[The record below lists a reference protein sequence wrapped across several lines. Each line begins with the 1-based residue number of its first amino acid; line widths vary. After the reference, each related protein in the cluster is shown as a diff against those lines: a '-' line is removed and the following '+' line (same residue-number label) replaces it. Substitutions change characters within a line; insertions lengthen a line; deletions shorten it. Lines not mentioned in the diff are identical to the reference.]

1 MFSGSVSLSAV
12 KCGRGARLWRRSRTL
27 ARAAVVLGGM
37 APLCGC
43 LSSPLELQPLTV
55 TLTATPLTAAV
66 GQDIQF
72 RYESRGS
79 NLEGTVID
87 YGNGESESIAYAR
100 TSNAP
105 VNIQTQGG
113 VFDQAYETAGTY
125 TARATVTDLA
135 GAVQVAEV
143 TVEITDP

>member
-1 MFSGSVSLSAV
+1 M
-12 KCGRGARLWRRSRTL
+12 GAQALEQRRSRTVV
-27 ARAAVVLGGM
+27 RAAAVLGGM
-37 APLCGC
+37 VPLFGC
-43 LSSPLELQPLTV
+43 LNSPLELQPLTI
-55 TLTATPLTAAV
+55 TLTATPLTAVV
-66 GQDIQF
+66 GRDIQF

-87 YGNGESESIAYAR
+87 YGNGESESIAYIY

-105 VNIQTQGG
+105 VNIQTQAG

-135 GAVQVAEV
+135 GAAQVAEV